1 MVDYKTLPVESYKL
15 DLRSARGARLQ
26 KGLIIRLLRV
36 ATLISFDSIAL
47 SLAWNVALLSG
58 TFQDSPWTQNKYF
71 ILLIL
76 LVGIGAIANKGLYKS
91 GFHRRNYLSLIS
103 AVSLSNISL
112 LIIAFLYE
120 PDAYVSRSSFVLFWL
135 CSVAFICFGRVIFD
149 VSTKILRHQGV
160 IRHSAFLIT
169 ETAEQETYTN
179 ILKQQDCYKV
189 QGIADASCL
198 DLSNREATFR
208 YLREQGIEEAFV
220 SWSSIKNRLYV
231 CWNFQTA
238 GVILRILPSLSEV
251 SHPKSQM
258 TMVGQVPCMTIP
270 APIIAGSDFW
280 LKRCFDLCCASLLLF
295 FLSPIYVAIAI
306 SIGLDSPGSVFFK
319 QKRVGLHGK
328 YFYIWKF
335 RTMVNDAEKL
345 QATLEAKNEI
355 KDGVLFKMKND
366 PRVTKIGRFLRAY
379 SLDELPQIFNVLFGE
394 MSLVG
399 PRPLPIRD
407 VDKFHQKHFIRQE
420 VLPGITGLWQV
431 SGRSDIENFEEGVKL
446 DMDYI
451 ENWSLWLD
459 LKILFSTVR
468 VVLQKSGAY

>member
-1 MVDYKTLPVESYKL
+1 MVDYNTLPVKYYKP
-15 DLRSARGARLQ
+15 DLRSAQGTRLQ
-26 KGLIIRLLRV
+26 KGLLIRLLRV
-36 ATLISFDSIAL
+36 LTLSSFDTIAF
-47 SLAWNVALLSG
+47 SLAWNLALLYGS
-58 TFQDSPWTQNKYF
+58 FLDSPWTQNSSF

-76 LVGIGAIANKGLYKS
+76 IVGISTIAGKGLYKS
-91 GFHRRNYLSLIS
+91 GIYRRNYFSLIN
-103 AVSLSNISL
+103 AVSLSNIFI

-120 PDAYVSRSSFVLFWL
+120 PDGYISRSAFVLFWL
-135 CSVAFICFGRVIFD
+135 FSLIFVCVGRFIFD
-149 VSTKILRHQGV
+149 FVTKILRHQGI

-169 ETAEQETYTN
+169 DISEQDKYRK
-179 ILKQQDCYKV
+179 IIQKQDCYRIL
-189 QGIADASCL
+189 GTADPSCL
-198 DLSNREATFR
+198 DLNNREKTID

-238 GVILRILPSLSEV
+238 GVMLRILPTLSEFR
-251 SHPKSQM
+251 HPKSQL
-258 TMVGQVPCMTIP
+258 TMAGQIPCMTIP
-270 APIIAGSDFW
+270 APIIAGTDFW
-280 LKRCFDLCCASLLLF
+280 LKRGFDLFCGIFILF
-295 FLSPIYVAIAI
+295 FISPIMLAIAI
-306 SIGLDSPGSVFFK
+306 SIKLDSRGPVFFR

-328 YFYIWKF
+328 PFFIWKF
-335 RTMVNDAEKL
+335 RTMVNNAEKL
-345 QATLEAKNEI
+345 QASLEAENEI

-366 PRVTKIGRFLRAY
+366 PRITKVGKFLRLY

-407 VDKFHQKHFIRQE
+407 VNRFERKHFIRQE

-446 DMDYI
+446 DMSYI

-459 LKILFSTVR
+459 LKILLLTIR

>member
-1 MVDYKTLPVESYKL
+1 MDYKTLPVENYKL
-15 DLRSARGARLQ
+15 DLRSARGTRLQ
-26 KGLIIRLLRV
+26 KGLFIRLMRV
-36 ATLISFDSIAL
+36 TTLICFDIIGF
-47 SLAWNVALLSG
+47 SLAWNIALFSG
-58 TFQDSPWTQNKYF
+58 TYLDSPWTQNNYF

-76 LVGIGAIANKGLYKS
+76 IVGVGAIWNKGLYNS
-91 GFHRRNYLSLIS
+91 GYHRRNYFSLIN
-103 AVSLSNISL
+103 AVSLSNIFL

-120 PDAYVSRSSFVLFWL
+120 PDSYVSRSSFILFWL
-135 CSVAFICFGRVIFD
+135 LSIVFTCFGRFIFD
-149 VSTKILRHQGV
+149 IFTKILRHQGV

-169 ETAEQETYTN
+169 EKGEQERYSN
-179 ILKQQDCYKV
+179 ILKQQDCYRV
-189 QGIADASCL
+189 QGVADASWL
-198 DLSNREATFR
+198 DLNNREATFK
-208 YLREQGIEEAFV
+208 YLRQQGIEEAFV

-238 GVILRILPSLSEV
+238 GVILRILPSYSEV
-251 SHPKSQM
+251 SHPKFHL

-295 FLSPIYVAIAI
+295 FLSPIYLLIAI
-306 SIGLDSPGSVFFK
+306 LIKQDSPGPIFFK

-328 YFYIWKF
+328 YFHIWKF
-335 RTMVNDAEKL
+335 RTMVNDAESL
-345 QATLEAKNEI
+345 QASLEAKNEI

-366 PRVTKIGRFLRAY
+366 PRVTKIGKFLRAY

-407 VDKFHQKHFIRQE
+407 VDKFHKKHFIRQE

-446 DMDYI
+446 DMTYI
-451 ENWSLWLD
+451 ENWSLLLD

-468 VVLQKSGAY
+468 VVLRKSGAY

>member
-1 MVDYKTLPVESYKL
+1 MNYRTLPAKSYKL
-15 DLRSARGARLQ
+15 DLRCAKGTRLQ
-26 KGLIIRLLRV
+26 RGLLIRLFRV
-36 ATLISFDSIAL
+36 ATLISFDCIAL

-58 TFQDSPWTQNKYF
+58 TIQYSPWTQNQYS

-91 GFHRRNYLSLIS
+91 GLDRRNYLSLIA
-103 AVSLSNISL
+103 AVSLSNICL

-120 PDAYVSRSSFVLFWL
+120 PDAYISRSSFILFWL
-135 CSVAFICFGRVIFD
+135 YSAGFVCFDRVIFD
-149 VSTKILRHQGV
+149 IFTKILRHQGV
-160 IRHSAFLIT
+160 IRHSAFLIS
-169 ETAEQETYTN
+169 EVAEQETYSK
-179 ILKQQDCYKV
+179 ILKQQDCYRV
-189 QGIADASCL
+189 EGMADASCL
-198 DLSNREATFR
+198 DLKNREATFR
-208 YLREQGIEEAFV
+208 FLHEQGVEEAFV

-251 SHPKSQM
+251 RHPKSQI

-295 FLSPIYVAIAI
+295 FLSPIYLAIAI
-306 SIGLDSPGSVFFK
+306 SIKLDSTGPVLFK

-328 YFYIWKF
+328 YFHIWKF

-345 QATLEAKNEI
+345 QADLEAKNEI

-366 PRVTKIGRFLRAY
+366 PRVTKIGKFLRAY

-407 VDKFHQKHFIRQE
+407 VDKFDRKHFIRQE

-446 DMDYI
+446 DMNYI

-468 VVLQKSGAY
+468 VVIQKSGAY